1 MSDISVA
8 VIVGSL
14 RRDSINRKVA
24 QAVTR
29 LNAPGLAFTFVE
41 IGDQPLYNADFEAA
55 PPPAV
60 VAFRQAI
67 AAAQAF
73 LFVSPEYN
81 RSVPGVLKNAI
92 DIASK
97 PNGHNGWGNKPGGL
111 FGATPGAIGTA
122 VMQSHLRTVMG
133 GVGVTVFSGPEI
145 YLTVKDGFFTEN
157 GDFNEGTQKFLQGWM
172 DGYAAFVKKMV
183 A

>member
-14 RRDSINRKVA
+14 RKDSINRKLANEV
-24 QAVTR
+24 VK
-29 LNAPGLAFTFVE
+29 LNAQGVVFKFIE
-41 IGDQPLYNADFEAA
+41 IGDLPLYNFDFEEA

-60 VAFRQAI
+60 VKFREEV
-67 AAAQAF
+67 AAAQAY

-92 DIASK
+92 DVGSR
-97 PNGHNGWGNKPGGL
+97 PMGHNNWGRKPGGL
-111 FGATPGAIGTA
+111 FGASPGAIGTA
-122 VMQSHLRTVMG
+122 VMQAHARDVLAA
-133 GVGVTVFSGPEI
+133 VGVTAFSGPEV
-145 YLTVKDGFFTEN
+145 YLTVKDGFYTEN
-157 GDFNEGTQKFLQGWM
+157 GDLNDGTKKFLQGWM
-172 DGYAAFVKKMV
+172 DGYAAFVKKML